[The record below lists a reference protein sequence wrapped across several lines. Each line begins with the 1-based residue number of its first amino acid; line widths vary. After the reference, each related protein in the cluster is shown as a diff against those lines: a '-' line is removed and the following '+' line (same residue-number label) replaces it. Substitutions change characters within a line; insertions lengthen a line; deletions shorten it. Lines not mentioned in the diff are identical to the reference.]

1 MQNFNLHTHSVYSD
15 GKSQPCE
22 IVEEAVRQG
31 FTTLG
36 FSEHSPLPFDNNFSV
51 KSADMPRY
59 VSEIAQLKEEFKD
72 KIDIYCALE
81 ADYLTGFSEPFAV
94 TQEKYHLNYLIGGV
108 HLVINPALRPF
119 EGPQGP
125 QAQGPAR
132 AKVVEPVEIEDSTK
146 LNPTISA
153 DEIWFIDGP
162 KWEVYD
168 EGLQKFFDGD
178 IRRAVRRFFE
188 QTNEMIENE
197 RFDIIAHFDKIK
209 MHNRDRYFHEDEPW
223 YRKLALETLDL
234 IREKGL
240 VMEINTRGIYKKRY
254 NGFYPSPWLM
264 KEASKMGV
272 PAIISADAHHFS
284 EISLEFVAAEEVLK
298 KAGYRSVVNFKDGQ
312 WVEKVLS

>member
-15 GKSQPCE
+15 GKSQPRE

-31 FTTLG
+31 LTTLG

-51 KSADMPRY
+51 KEADMPCY
-59 VSEIAQLKEEFKD
+59 VAEIAQLKTEFKG
-72 KIDIYCALE
+72 KIDLYCGLE
-81 ADYLTGFSEPFAV
+81 ADYLTGVSEPFAV
-94 TQEKYHLNYLIGGV
+94 TKEKYHLDYLIGGV
-108 HLVINPALRPF
+108 HLVVNPALR
-119 EGPQGP
+119 
-125 QAQGPAR
+125 QAQGPEKT
-132 AKVVEPVEIEDSTK
+132 KVVEPVETPTQTI
-146 LNPTISA
+146 NP

-188 QTNEMIENE
+188 QSNEMIENE
-197 RFDIIAHFDKIK
+197 QFDIIAHFDS
-209 MHNRDRYFHEDEPW
+209 YFHEDEPW

-240 VMEINTRGIYKKRY
+240 VMEINTRGLYKKRY

-264 KEASKMGV
+264 EEACKMGV

-284 EISLEFVAAEEVLK
+284 EITLEFAAAEEALK
-298 KAGYRSVVNFKDGQ
+298 KAGYRSVVNFKNGR
-312 WVEKVLS
+312 WVEVAIS

>member
-1 MQNFNLHTHSVYSD
+1 MQNFNLHTHSIYSD
-15 GKSQPCE
+15 GKSQPRE

-31 FTTLG
+31 LTTLG

-51 KSADMPRY
+51 KSADMLRY
-59 VSEIAQLKEEFKD
+59 VAEIAQLKEEFKD
-72 KIDIYCALE
+72 KIDLYCALE
-81 ADYLTGFSEPFAV
+81 ADYLTDVSEPFAV
-94 TQEKYHLNYLIGGV
+94 TKEKYHLDYLIGGV
-108 HLVINPALRPF
+108 HLVVNPAFR
-119 EGPQGP
+119 
-125 QAQGPAR
+125 QAQR
-132 AKVVEPVEIEDSTK
+132 SSLAKDPEPVEG
-146 LNPTISA
+146 PTISA

-188 QTNEMIENE
+188 QSNEMIENE
-197 RFDIIAHFDKIK
+197 PFDIIAHFDKIK

-264 KEASKMGV
+264 EEACKMGV

-284 EISLEFVAAEEVLK
+284 EITLEFDHAEEALK
-298 KAGYRSVVNFKDGQ
+298 RAGYRSVVNFKDG
-312 WVEKVLS
+312 WFVEVAM

>member
-1 MQNFNLHTHSVYSD
+1 MQNFNLHTHSIYSD
-15 GKSQPCE
+15 GKSQPRE

-31 FTTLG
+31 LTTLG
-36 FSEHSPLPFDNNFSV
+36 FSEHSPLPFDNDFSV
-51 KSADMPRY
+51 KEADMPRY
-59 VSEIAQLKEEFKD
+59 VAEIAQLKAEFKG
-72 KIDIYCALE
+72 KIDIYCGLE
-81 ADYLTGFSEPFAV
+81 ADYLTGVSEPFAV
-94 TQEKYHLNYLIGGV
+94 TKEKYHLDYLIGGV
-108 HLVINPALRPF
+108 HLVVNPALR
-119 EGPQGP
+119 
-125 QAQGPAR
+125 QAQGPEKT
-132 AKVVEPVEIEDSTK
+132 KVVEPVETPTQTI
-146 LNPTISA
+146 NP

-188 QTNEMIENE
+188 QSNEMIENE
-197 RFDIIAHFDKIK
+197 PFDIIAHFDKIK

-240 VMEINTRGIYKKRY
+240 IMEINTRGIYKKRY

-264 KEASKMGV
+264 EEACKMHI

-284 EISLEFVAAEEVLK
+284 EITLEFAAAEEALK
-298 KAGYRSVVNFKDGQ
+298 KAGYRSVVNFKDGR
-312 WVEKVLS
+312 WVEVAIS

>member
-1 MQNFNLHTHSVYSD
+1 MTMQNFNLHTHSIYSD
-15 GKSQPCE
+15 GKSQPRE
-22 IVEEAVRQG
+22 IVEEAIRQG

-51 KSADMPRY
+51 KEADMPKY
-59 VSEIAQLKEEFKD
+59 VAEIAQLKEEFKG

-81 ADYLTGFSEPFAV
+81 ADYITGTSERFAV
-94 TQEKYHLNYLIGGV
+94 TKEKYHLDYLIGGV
-108 HLVINPALRPF
+108 HLVGQSANP
-119 EGPQGP
+119 
-125 QAQGPAR
+125 
-132 AKVVEPVEIEDSTK
+132 
-146 LNPTISA
+146 

-178 IRRAVRRFFE
+178 IRRAVRRFYE
-188 QTNEMIENE
+188 QSNEMIENE
-197 RFDIIAHFDKIK
+197 QFDIIAHFDKIK

-264 KEASKMGV
+264 EEAYKLGI

-284 EISLEFVAAEEVLK
+284 EISLEFEAAEKALK
-298 KAGYRSVVNFKDGQ
+298 KAGYRSVVNFKEGR
-312 WVEKVLS
+312 WIEVPIYL

>member
-15 GKSQPCE
+15 GKSQPRE

-31 FTTLG
+31 LTTLG

-51 KSADMPRY
+51 KSADMLSY

-81 ADYLTGFSEPFAV
+81 ADYLTGVSEPFAV
-94 TQEKYHLNYLIGGV
+94 TKEKYHLDYLIGGV
-108 HLVINPALRPF
+108 HLVVNPAFRQAQRPSLVEVPEPAVPEARRRV
-119 EGPQGP
+119 EGP
-125 QAQGPAR
+125 ALA
-132 AKVVEPVEIEDSTK
+132 E
-146 LNPTISA
+146 N
-153 DEIWFIDGP
+153 IWFIDGP

-178 IRRAVRRFFE
+178 IHRAVRRFFE
-188 QTNEMIENE
+188 QSNEMIENE
-197 RFDIIAHFDKIK
+197 QFDIIAHFDKIK

-264 KEASKMGV
+264 EEACKMGV

-284 EISLEFVAAEEVLK
+284 EITLEFTAAEEALK
-298 KAGYRSVVNFKDGQ
+298 RAGYRSVVNFKDGQ
-312 WVEKVLS
+312 WIEVAL